1 MERNQSNARHDLVAL
16 SKATAA
22 ILPIAKRHMANGDA
36 QGLAGFLYDLT
47 RGIADRGKVEFD
59 HSSVKESAAGVNV
72 NQFLSATGR
81 LLKGLEASV

>member
-22 ILPIAKRHMANGDA
+22 ILPIAKRRMANEDA
-36 QGLAGFLYDLT
+36 QGVAGFLYDLT
-47 RGIADRGKVEFD
+47 RRLADQGRVEFD
-59 HSSVKESAAGVNV
+59 HSSVKETDAGVNV
-72 NQFLSATGR
+72 NQLLSATER